1 MSSQE
6 TLKTATKEDLAWFDS
21 KNYLHCKQFSIDD
34 CADFLANRL
43 SDFNLVKDDEFKEI
57 VSKKIASG
65 KVRFIKF
72 SEHKFFS
79 RGHSP
84 YWNEGLAIDHV
95 EPLSVE
101 QVRRMSEALPLQS
114 ESKINDVEDLY
125 SLPARKALT
134 SKVTGLE
141 LTSEENDFDVPFDF
155 LAAKKCLEL
164 TAGTIHFSVDLFAS
178 NEEILKELKSLLP
191 AYRKALA
198 DLNLEL
204 SRDFKPAD
212 IGLFST
218 YKAFEYVD
226 ILLWATTKG
235 LKVPDKLMVSILF
248 GDNVN
253 IDEVVFRQKHKIF
266 YKKILNNNYV
276 HAIRYFSKS
285 QS

>member
-1 MSSQE
+1 MSNQKI
-6 TLKTATKEDLAWFDS
+6 LKTATKEDLVWFDL
-21 KNYLHCKQFSIDD
+21 KNYLHCKTFSIDN
-34 CADFLANRL
+34 CADFLATRL
-43 SDFNLVKDDEFKEI
+43 TDFYWVGEGEHVELI
-57 VSKKIASG
+57 SKKIEFG
-65 KVRFIKF
+65 KVRFINL
-72 SEHKFFS
+72 SEHKFFT

-101 QVRRMSEALPLQS
+101 QVRRMSEALPLKP
-114 ESKINDVEDLY
+114 ESKNNDVEDVY
-125 SLPARKALT
+125 NSPAIKTLK
-134 SKVTGLE
+134 SKITGLE

-155 LAAKKCLEL
+155 VAAKKSLEL
-164 TAGTIHFSVDLFAS
+164 TAGTIHFSVNLFAS

-204 SRDFKPAD
+204 SRDFKAAD
-212 IGLFST
+212 IGLFSH

-226 ILLWATTKG
+226 ILLWAETKG

-248 GDNVN
+248 GDGV
-253 IDEVVFRQKHKIF
+253 DEITFRQKHKKF
-266 YKKILNNNYV
+266 YKKILNSNYV
-276 HAIRYFSKS
+276 SAMRYFSKS